1 MKEEE
6 KRARKERKAKK
17 AQRKEKFAENPP
29 RSPLTQVQK
38 QESEPPEASTRRS
51 LSKSP
56 VNTPDISQS
65 SHKRRNPPSS
75 SKQPSNAQVVGPSS
89 QPSQEDKVKPSPIT
103 QAKSQPPTVLGAPT
117 QLTLASISTMYDK
130 RMPPP
135 SVDWRGKGGFF
146 SRKPSLPLN
155 ISQKHPPAPITP
167 VNGDAIESK
176 KEPTQMSIMNDV
188 VMMVEEEQKLEVHS
202 AKGLSIVGK
211 RNQLDVGTVQGSN
224 PRNDLEEQKTVNGYL
239 RDDRIG
245 IVSDSSE
252 EVAAIGGSGRK
263 RPHDDKPLTSTP
275 SKKRKLRSE
284 YCPASHTTWKP
295 SWLDTTQC
303 YPVDETGEDMSDV
316 ECLRGDAIHR
326 SADKMKQILE
336 TECMYIPSHRI
347 DELMTIAQETHETL
361 KRTKEF
367 YAKQPSKRIRIER
380 HQIW

>member
-1 MKEEE
+1 M
-6 KRARKERKAKK
+6 
-17 AQRKEKFAENPP
+17 
-29 RSPLTQVQK
+29 
-38 QESEPPEASTRRS
+38 
-51 LSKSP
+51 SKSP
-56 VNTPDISQS
+56 VNIPDISQS
-65 SHKRRNPPSS
+65 TDKRRNPPSS
-75 SKQPSNAQVVGPSS
+75 SKQLFNAPDAVPSS
-89 QPSQEDKVKPSPIT
+89 QSSPEDKTQPSAIT
-103 QAKSQPPTVLGAPT
+103 RAKSQPPIVVGAPP
-117 QLTLASISTMYDK
+117 QPSLASMSTMYDK

-155 ISQKHPPAPITP
+155 ISQKNPPAPITP
-167 VNGDAIESK
+167 INGDAIDSK
-176 KEPTQMSIMNDV
+176 KGPTQMSTMDDI
-188 VMMVEEEQKLEVHS
+188 VMMVEEEQKSEAPS
-202 AKGLSIVGK
+202 AKGSFIVGK
-211 RNQLDVGTVQGSN
+211 QNQLDFGTVQGSN
-224 PRNDLEEQKTVNGYL
+224 PRNDLEEQKIVNGYL

-284 YCPASHTTWKP
+284 YCPASRTTWKP

-303 YPVDETGEDMSDV
+303 YPVDEAGEDMSDV

-336 TECMYIPSHRI
+336 TECMYIPNHQV

-367 YAKQPSKRIRIER
+367 YARKPWKRIRIER
-380 HQIW
+380 HEFMVKG